1 MPRSRRKGQQPQVDI
16 DDVIKAVRREF
27 QGPVNKTIDR
37 LLHPYFHQYP
47 FLIIIDGLLHGL
59 NEMDPAKSIKK
70 FVKYGLP
77 KLIEECERYAKQN
90 AE

>member
-16 DDVIKAVRREF
+16 DEVIKAVRREF

-47 FLIIIDGLLHGL
+47 FLIVIDGLLHGL
-59 NEMDPAKSIKK
+59 NEMDPATSIKK

-90 AE
+90 TT